1 MSMSFSDL
9 KRSAYW
15 LLTRS
20 RNCSQTFRILV
31 GEGLVVGETTGGSE
45 TAVAG
50 TGLEAGDGAVGLVI
64 VPVFQTSF
72 FPDLIQVKVLFPRVC
87 LVPILAQVAPLFT
100 AEKAGAATNDAEI
113 EMAITAARSRFIDA
127 K

>member
-1 MSMSFSDL
+1 MSFSDL
-9 KRSAYW
+9 NRSAYW

-31 GEGLVVGETTGGSE
+31 GEGLVVGETVSGSE

-50 TGLEAGDGAVGLVI
+50 VGLEVGDGVAGLVI
-64 VPVFQTSF
+64 VPVFQTSL

-87 LVPILAQVAPLFT
+87 LVPILAHVAPLFT
-100 AEKAGAATNDAEI
+100 AEKAGAATKDAEI
-113 EMAITAARSRFIDA
+113 EMTITTPRSLFIDA